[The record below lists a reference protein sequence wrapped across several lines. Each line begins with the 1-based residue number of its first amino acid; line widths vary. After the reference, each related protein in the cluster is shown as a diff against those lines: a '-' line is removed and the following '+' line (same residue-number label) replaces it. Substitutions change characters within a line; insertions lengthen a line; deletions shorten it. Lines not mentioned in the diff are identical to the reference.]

1 MRSSFPLLE
10 YNWNQLVNY
19 NNPINIL
26 TIKLESFKKYLKGC
40 GSNLYFVNKRKGLEL
55 KYELYTLDLLEED
68 QSLPSALYIR
78 KFKFM
83 WS

>member
-26 TIKLESFKKYLKGC
+26 TIKLESFKKYFKGC
-40 GSNLYFVNKRKGLEL
+40 GSNLCSVNKRKGLEL
-55 KYELYTLDLLEED
+55 KYESDTLDLLEED

>member
-26 TIKLESFKKYLKGC
+26 TIKLESSKKYLKGC
-40 GSNLYFVNKRKGLEL
+40 GYNLYSVNKRKGLEL
-55 KYELYTLDLLEED
+55 KYELDILDLLEED
-68 QSLPSALYIR
+68 QSIPSALYIR